1 MRGLLAV
8 ARPVNGDVG
17 AGPRSGRRPR
27 GLPRRITP
35 QYLENAALHYLERFA
50 SSAANLRRVLMR
62 KVARAAEAHGDDPAD
77 GAALVEALVA
87 RYVARG
93 LLDDRAYAES
103 KAASLQRRG
112 TSRHGIRGRLAQKGV
127 DRDLIDA
134 TLERMAEEA
143 GTSDLAAAC
152 ALARRRRLGPYR
164 PAEERAARRA
174 KDLATLARAGF
185 GSAVSARVLAA
196 ESPEALEAMARQD
209 GGGE

>member
-1 MRGLLAV
+1 MSDDSA
-8 ARPVNGDVG
+8 
-17 AGPRSGRRPR
+17 AGPTSGRRPR
-27 GLPRRITP
+27 GVPRRITP

-62 KVARAAEAHGDDPAD
+62 KVTRAAEAHGDDPGE

-103 KAASLQRRG
+103 KAASLRRRG

-134 TLERMAEEA
+134 TLERMVEED
-143 GTSDLAAAC
+143 GSGDLAAAV

-164 PAEERAARRA
+164 PPEERAARRA

-185 GSAVSARVLAA
+185 GSAVAARVLAA
-196 ESPEALEAMARQD
+196 DSPEALDALARED
-209 GGGE
+209 GGSG